1 MLKTVSSGGGSSG
14 FPITLGNT
22 VLTASST
29 TTTLGNLTLNNVIIN
44 GTTENGVNFSN
55 VNVLSGNIANV
66 TISNS
71 TLVNANITSVAVAFP
86 NSFLANSTVGV
97 GNATIALGGTSA
109 NVGNVTLAN
118 VTIQSGTA
126 SLTTVALAYNGASSS
141 TGPIAVGGNMSG
153 GPDTGLLSTMIG
165 NANSYVYLFVQ
176 NTNTGTGAYSTYTLG
191 TEDYS
196 AYANF
201 GINNNNYSG
210 GPASSFGLAKASY
223 WYSHGGDAVY
233 GTYTANAAHF
243 IANGASSTSDA
254 MTINSNNTVSI
265 NAIGSLFPN
274 SYLSNSSATIGNTV
288 VALGSTVS
296 SLGNVTL
303 ANATITGGS
312 VNVTTQNHLANVSI
326 TATYGNASLPLQP
339 LGFINY
345 DLNGTVV
352 KIPYY
357 AV

>member
-22 VLTASST
+22 VITANST

-71 TLVNANITSVAVAFP
+71 TLVNANITSVAVVFP
-86 NSFLANSTVGV
+86 NSF
-97 GNATIALGGTSA
+97 
-109 NVGNVTLAN
+109 
-118 VTIQSGTA
+118 
-126 SLTTVALAYNGASSS
+126 
-141 TGPIAVGGNMSG
+141 
-153 GPDTGLLSTMIG
+153 
-165 NANSYVYLFVQ
+165 
-176 NTNTGTGAYSTYTLG
+176 
-191 TEDYS
+191 
-196 AYANF
+196 
-201 GINNNNYSG
+201 
-210 GPASSFGLAKASY
+210 
-223 WYSHGGDAVY
+223 
-233 GTYTANAAHF
+233 
-243 IANGASSTSDA
+243 
-254 MTINSNNTVSI
+254 
-265 NAIGSLFPN
+265 
-274 SYLSNSSATIGNTV
+274 LSNSSATIGNTV